1 MKRIISLSVLS
12 LFLFSLAVLA
22 PCQTTEEVVEKMI
35 QAQGGRDAL
44 AKIKDSTFIGTIEM
58 IQMGITGAASMYQKE
73 PNMMRM
79 DAEVMGMTYTQA
91 YDGETAWMINPQTGE
106 TTKMP
111 EKETVYMKRQA
122 LGNDALLNPKKYGI
136 TYNYTGKEKIAE
148 KEYLVLEQT
157 YSDGYKATIY
167 LDPETYLVYKTKGF
181 TLNQMSV
188 EVEQESI
195 LSDYKE
201 VEGMMIPHTITTYQ
215 DGEEFMTITL
225 TEVSF
230 NTGLEDSFFKMSE

>member
-12 LFLFSLAVLA
+12 LFVFSLAVLA

-44 AKIKDSTFIGTIEM
+44 VKIKDTTFTGTMEM
-58 IQMGITGAASMYQKE
+58 IQMGITGAVSMHQKE
-73 PNMMRM
+73 PNMMRI
-79 DAEVMGMTYTQA
+79 DAEVMGMTFTQA
-91 YDGETAWMINPQTGE
+91 FDGETAWMTNPQTGE

-111 EKETVYMKRQA
+111 EKETAFVKRQA

-136 TYNYTGKEKIAE
+136 TFNYAGKEKIGE

-167 LDPETYLVYKTKGF
+167 LDPETYLVYKTRGL
-181 TLNQMSV
+181 TLNQMGV

-201 VEGMMIPHTITTYQ
+201 VEGMMIPHAITNYQ
-215 DGEEFMTITL
+215 DGEEFMTIIL
-225 TEVSF
+225 TEVSL

>member
-44 AKIKDSTFIGTIEM
+44 AKIKDSTFAGTIEM

-73 PNMMRM
+73 PNMMRL
-79 DAEVMGMTYTQA
+79 DAEVMGMTFTQA
-91 YDGETAWMINPQTGE
+91 SDGETAWMTNPQTGE
-106 TTKMP
+106 TTEMP
-111 EKETVYMKRQA
+111 EKETAYMKRQA

-136 TYNYTGKEKIAE
+136 TYNYTGKEKVGE
-148 KEYLVLEQT
+148 KEYLILEQT

-167 LDPETYLVYKTKGF
+167 LDPETYLVYKTKAL

-188 EVEQESI
+188 EVEQESV
-195 LSDYKE
+195 LSEYKE

>member
-44 AKIKDSTFIGTIEM
+44 AKIKDSTFTGAIEM

-91 YDGETAWMINPQTGE
+91 YDGETAWMTNPQTGE

-136 TYNYTGKEKIAE
+136 TYNYTGKEKIGE

-167 LDPETYLVYKTKGF
+167 LDPETYLVYKTKGL
-181 TLNQMSV
+181 TLNQMSI

-225 TEVSF
+225 TGMSF

>member
-12 LFLFSLAVLA
+12 LFLLILAVSA
-22 PCQTTEEVVEKMI
+22 PCQTTEEVMEKMI

-44 AKIKDSTFIGTIEM
+44 AKIKDSTFTGTIEM
-58 IQMGITGAASMYQKE
+58 IQMGISGAASMYQKE
-73 PNMMRM
+73 PNMMRI
-79 DAEVMGMTYTQA
+79 DAEVMGMTFTQA
-91 YDGETAWMINPQTGE
+91 YDGETAWTTNPQTGE
-106 TTKMP
+106 TAKMP

-136 TYNYTGKEKIAE
+136 TYNYAGKEKIGE

-157 YSDGYKATIY
+157 YSDGYKSTIY
-167 LDPETYLVYKTKGF
+167 LDPETYLVYKTKGL

-201 VEGMMIPHTITTYQ
+201 VEGMMIPHTITSYQ

-225 TEVSF
+225 TGMSF

>member
-12 LFLFSLAVLA
+12 LFLLSLAVSA

-44 AKIKDSTFIGTIEM
+44 AKIKDSTFTGTIEM
-58 IQMGITGAASMYQKE
+58 IQMGISGAASMYQKE
-73 PNMMRM
+73 PNMMRI
-79 DAEVMGMTYTQA
+79 DAEVMGMTFTQA
-91 YDGETAWMINPQTGE
+91 YDGETAWTTNPQTGE
-106 TTKMP
+106 TAKMP

-136 TYNYTGKEKIAE
+136 TYNYAGKEKIGE

-157 YSDGYKATIY
+157 YSDGYKSTIY
-167 LDPETYLVYKTKGF
+167 LDPETYLVYKTKGL

-201 VEGMMIPHTITTYQ
+201 VEGMMIPHTITSYQ

-225 TEVSF
+225 TGMNF